1 MLMQFHSKL
10 QMERAELTLITQKLS
25 GTERTQ
31 LNDLIEKLVR
41 SAECDLLSKCST
53 QLITTIATN
62 ESRSTK
68 QNSLILSEHLN
79 YLYLHQLKNSQS
91 KNRILQQANDLLCAK
106 LANHETP
113 QLVPSS
119 PPSAFATRE
128 ARGGGNHLLSTPLRS
143 YKNKEGGHGD
153 NDKKEKEGG
162 SMYQTSMLSRKR
174 GRSSFQSP
182 ICRQEDTSGQGHA
195 KKFRSEIK
203 ATH

>member
-1 MLMQFHSKL
+1 MQFHSKL

-79 YLYLHQLKNSQS
+79 YLYLHQ
-91 KNRILQQANDLLCAK
+91 I
-106 LANHETP
+106 
-113 QLVPSS
+113 S
-119 PPSAFATRE
+119 PT
-128 ARGGGNHLLSTPLRS
+128 
-143 YKNKEGGHGD
+143 
-153 NDKKEKEGG
+153 
-162 SMYQTSMLSRKR
+162 
-174 GRSSFQSP
+174 
-182 ICRQEDTSGQGHA
+182 
-195 KKFRSEIK
+195 
-203 ATH
+203 